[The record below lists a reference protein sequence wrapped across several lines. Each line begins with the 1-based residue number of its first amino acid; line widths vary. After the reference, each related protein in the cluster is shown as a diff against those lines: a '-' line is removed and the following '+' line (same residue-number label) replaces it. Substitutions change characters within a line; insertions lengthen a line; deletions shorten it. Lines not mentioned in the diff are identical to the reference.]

1 MEKKTVCVVTGTR
14 AEYGLLRG
22 VVKKLAQSRTL
33 AVRLVVTGAHLAQ
46 EFGMTVREIEADG
59 VPIAARIPIL
69 KFGTGTALA
78 TAKTTAY
85 ALEQFIDYF
94 TAHRPDM
101 VLVLGD
107 RYEIFAVGQ
116 AAALL
121 GIPLAHISGGDV
133 TYGAADDYFR
143 HCLTKMASLHFP
155 ACEEYAARVVRM
167 GEAPETVHCVGG
179 LGDENIRSLPL
190 LEKPALAQS
199 LGLALARPYALV
211 TYHPETAGGA
221 SPTAQFEALLRAQH
235 VQTLYA
241 CIAYPDGAD
250 DVHLT
255 KNSAQFHAHLGYRL
269 VGEFSRCGYKF
280 GTWYS
285 MVWME
290 KHIGAHEAA
299 PQPVLPFPELAPEAL
314 RSILHEG

>member
-22 VVKKLAQSRTL
+22 VVKALAQSRVL

-59 VPIAARIPIL
+59 VPIDARIPIL

-85 ALEQFIDYF
+85 ALEQFIEYF

-107 RYEIFAVGQ
+107 RYEIFAAGQ

-133 TYGAADDYFR
+133 TLGAADDYFR

-190 LEKPALAQS
+190 LEKDALAQS

-221 SPTAQFEALLRAQH
+221 QPHRAVPGAFARAGKLCRAGCH
-235 VQTLYA
+235 LYKIKRRRGRR
-241 CIAYPDGAD
+241 CHQRP
-250 DVHLT
+250 
-255 KNSAQFHAHLGYRL
+255 YRRGVRAKAGP
-269 VGEFSRCGYKF
+269 VGCFYKP
-280 GTWYS
+280 WR
-285 MVWME
+285 
-290 KHIGAHEAA
+290 AA
-299 PQPVLPFPELAPEAL
+299 LPFG
-314 RSILHEG
+314 HEVCDGCGG

>member
-22 VVKKLAQSRTL
+22 VVKALAQSRVL

-59 VPIAARIPIL
+59 VPIDARIPIL

-85 ALEQFIDYF
+85 ALEQFIEYF

-107 RYEIFAVGQ
+107 RYEIFAAGQ

-133 TYGAADDYFR
+133 TLGAADDYFR

-190 LEKPALAQS
+190 LEKD
-199 LGLALARPYALV
+199 ALARAWALRWRGPMPLSPIPPKRRAAPAPPRSSGRFCARWKALPGWMSSLQNQ
-211 TYHPETAGGA
+211 TQTRAALPSTPLSTRRARKSRAGGLLL
-221 SPTAQFEALLRAQH
+221 QAL
-235 VQTLYA
+235 A
-241 CIAYPDGAD
+241 CCATFRP
-250 DVHLT
+250 
-255 KNSAQFHAHLGYRL
+255 
-269 VGEFSRCGYKF
+269 
-280 GTWYS
+280 
-285 MVWME
+285 
-290 KHIGAHEAA
+290 
-299 PQPVLPFPELAPEAL
+299 
-314 RSILHEG
+314 